1 MDDSPLVK
9 DDQFLQHAIQINA
22 QTVKDDSVSVKVPID
37 DIKTADSHTAFNFDR
52 PPLIIVVRKKDILK
66 KSEIFNAAKFEAKT
80 VKSTI
85 DFIHYWSTKLG
96 RAT

>member
-52 PPLIIVVRKKDILK
+52 PTLIIVVRKKDILK
-66 KSEIFNAAKFEAKT
+66 KSEIFCRFPSKIRVLRFAKR
-80 VKSTI
+80 S
-85 DFIHYWSTKLG
+85 L
-96 RAT
+96 R